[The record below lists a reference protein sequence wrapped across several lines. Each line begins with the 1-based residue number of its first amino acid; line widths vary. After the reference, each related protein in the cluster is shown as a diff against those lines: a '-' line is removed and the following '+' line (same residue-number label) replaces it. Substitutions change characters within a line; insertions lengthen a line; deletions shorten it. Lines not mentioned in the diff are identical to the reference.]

1 MNKGENMGFK
11 KRLFSGSM
19 VLFILMG
26 MSPALASQ
34 PTQQQE
40 QDSIT
45 FLDLKNVPVHQTLE
59 DALPKGALVYIR
71 ANNLQRM
78 LENIDSLLTSFLP
91 EKAIPPELKS
101 VFSTS
106 NPFLSFLGMTLF
118 GDVVPPDQFSSL
130 TGVALG
136 KPVSFALYPSDP
148 EMGFVL
154 SIPISD
160 PVRLMD
166 RIREI
171 LRPSVFE
178 KIDSGNMSAYH
189 IVPSPSIFA
198 GNLYLCSSENTA
210 FFCSHIKTAQSL
222 ANPADRERIGG
233 DPVISRGLRDYKE
246 TDIGVIFSAEF
257 IKTQLP
263 MVKKRFSTELMIPRF
278 RKGIFRFLLDLDP
291 VARGYMEAQ
300 LRLQFGIDG
309 IFEFIR
315 YLEAVAI
322 GTYRVIFEE
331 FLQWL
336 TVTDGLVVAVDFEE
350 RFLTTSLSVFSKKID
365 PIQSARPLPREEI
378 VQALPYLPGTRTNL
392 VAVGRTPQSVS
403 SGKVERILD
412 SVEYELRRRNLDS
425 AIYEAL
431 KTYWINKQVNP
442 PVESKV
448 PWTLRTTVDPS
459 KKIEING
466 FSSFEKWLR
475 AVMIGIHR
483 EPWAKITLLPAA
495 QKEIFEAA
503 MENET
508 RVTNQNETLFR
519 ELLEPKLEGRRF
531 YEVESRIHK
540 EALEGGI
547 QKLILEKS
555 YKSRRGY
562 LGYQQHE
569 LINRRI
575 SYTKEMGRYL
585 LIANG
590 NNDSLMT
597 QLLNEERQPVAPS
610 MNEWLQRAPSNVN
623 AVRVVKTLH
632 LIADLVDFL
641 GDAEDLIHRELNDFL
656 REANEIRPALV
667 DDKSRKN
674 RARLKFP
681 ILAMTLN
688 MDKSGELYCVMPGGL
703 YFPRPKIVPKL
714 RELLDD
720 YLSVASDLGGLA
732 CFKTVNPGE
741 MRVTIVQSMDAL
753 SLLVKTSVD
762 RFFDKYMTT
771 EAGLGEL
778 MRILMHP
785 DDGKRLHD
793 EAVIRVNPSWALILR

>member
-1 MNKGENMGFK
+1 MGFK
-11 KRLFSGSM
+11 KRLFSGR
-19 VLFILMG
+19 VIFFILMG
-26 MSPALASQ
+26 MSPALATQ
-34 PTQQQE
+34 PAQQQE
-40 QDSIT
+40 QGSIT
-45 FLDLKNVPVHQTLE
+45 FLDLKNVPVHETLE

-78 LENIDSLLTSFLP
+78 LENIDRLLTSFLP
-91 EKAIPPELKS
+91 EKAIPPELKP
-101 VFSTS
+101 VFSTP
-106 NPFLSFLGMTLF
+106 NPFLSFLGMKLF
-118 GDVVPPDQFSSL
+118 GDLVPPDQFSAL
-130 TGVALG
+130 TGVALDR
-136 KPVSFALYPSDP
+136 PVSFALYPFDP
-148 EMGFVL
+148 EEAFIF

-166 RIREI
+166 RIKQI
-171 LRPSVFE
+171 LRPSVFD

-189 IVPSPSIFA
+189 IVPSPSIFK

-210 FFCSHIKTAQSL
+210 FFCSHIKTARSL
-222 ANPADRERIGG
+222 ANPADGETIGG
-233 DPVISRGLRDYKE
+233 DPAIACGLKNYK
-246 TDIGVIFSAEF
+246 DSDLGVILSAEF
-257 IKTQLP
+257 IKSQLP
-263 MVKKRFSTELMIPRF
+263 SVKKRFSPELMTPRF
-278 RKGIFRFLLDLDP
+278 RKGIFQFLLDLDP

-315 YLEAVAI
+315 YLEAAAI

-336 TVTDGLVVAVDFEE
+336 AVTDGLVVAVDFEE

-365 PIQSARPLPREEI
+365 PIQWAQPLPKEEI
-378 VQALPYLPGTRTNL
+378 MQALPYIPGNRTNL

-403 SGKVERILD
+403 SGRVERILD

-425 AIYEAL
+425 AVYEAL
-431 KTYWINKQVNP
+431 KTYWINKQINP
-442 PVESKV
+442 PIESKV
-448 PWTLRTTVDPS
+448 PWTLRTAVDPS
-459 KKIEING
+459 KKIGING

-475 AVMIGIHR
+475 AVVIGIHR
-483 EPWAKITLLPAA
+483 EQWARITLLPVA
-495 QKEIFEAA
+495 QKDIFEAA

-508 RVTNQNETLFR
+508 RVTNQNEALFR

-531 YEVESRIHK
+531 YAVEGRIQK
-540 EALEGGI
+540 EALEGGVH
-547 QKLILEKS
+547 KLILEKS

-585 LIANG
+585 LIADG
-590 NNDSLMT
+590 NDDTRMT
-597 QLLNEERQPVAPS
+597 QLINQDRQPVAPS
-610 MNEWLQRAPSNVN
+610 MTEWLQRAPSDVSS
-623 AVRVVKTLH
+623 VRVVKTLH
-632 LIADLVDFL
+632 LIANLVDFL
-641 GDAEDLIHRELNDFL
+641 GNAEDLIHRELNDFL
-656 REANEIRPALV
+656 REANEVKSALT
-667 DDKSRKN
+667 DDKNRKN

-688 MDKSGELYCVMPGGL
+688 MDNSGGLYCVMPGGL
-703 YFPRPKIVPKL
+703 YFPRPKIVPKV

-720 YLSVASDLGGLA
+720 YLSVASNIGGVA
-732 CFKTVNPGE
+732 CYKTVNPGE

-753 SLLVKTSVD
+753 ALLVKTSVD

-771 EAGLGEL
+771 EDGLGEL
-778 MRILMHP
+778 MRILTHP
-785 DDGKRLHD
+785 DDGKRLRD
-793 EAVIRVNPSWALILR
+793 EEVIRVNPSWALILR

>member
-1 MNKGENMGFK
+1 MGFK
-11 KRLFSGSM
+11 KQLFSGC
-19 VLFILMG
+19 VILLILMG
-26 MSPALASQ
+26 MSPALAIQ
-34 PTQQQE
+34 PGQQQE
-40 QDSIT
+40 QGSIT
-45 FLDLKNVPVHQTLE
+45 SIDMKNVPVHQTLE
-59 DALPKGALVYIR
+59 DALPKGALVYVR

-101 VFSTS
+101 VFSTP
-106 NPFLSFLGMTLF
+106 NPFLSFLGIKLF
-118 GDVVPPDQFSSL
+118 GELVSPDQFSSL
-130 TGVALG
+130 TGVALDR
-136 KPVSFALYPSDP
+136 PVSFALYPSDP
-148 EMGFVL
+148 GKDFVF

-166 RIREI
+166 RIKQI
-171 LRPSVFE
+171 LHPSVVD
-178 KIDSGNMSAYH
+178 KIDSGNISVYR

-210 FFCSHIKTAQSL
+210 FFCSHIKTARSL
-222 ANPADRERIGG
+222 VKPADRERIGS
-233 DPVISRGLRDYKE
+233 DPVIAHGLRNYKDSDLE
-246 TDIGVIFSAEF
+246 VIFSAEF

-263 MVKKRFSTELMIPRF
+263 MVKKRFSPEMMTPGF
-278 RKGIFRFLLDLDP
+278 RKGIFRFLLGLDP
-291 VARGYMEAQ
+291 VGRGYMEAQ
-300 LRLQFGIDG
+300 LRLQLGIDG

-315 YLEAVAI
+315 YLEAAAI
-322 GTYRVIFEE
+322 GTYRVVFEE

-336 TVTDGLVVAVDFEE
+336 AVTDGIVVAVDFEE
-350 RFLTTSLSVFSKKID
+350 RFFTTSLSVYSEKID

-378 VQALPYLPGTRTNL
+378 VQALPYLPGTGTNL
-392 VAVGRTPQSVS
+392 VAVGRTPQPVS
-403 SGKVERILD
+403 SGRVERILD

-425 AIYEAL
+425 AIYEAF
-431 KTYWINKQVNP
+431 KTYWINKQANP

-459 KKIEING
+459 KKIGIDG

-475 AVMIGIHR
+475 ALVIGIHR
-483 EPWAKITLLPAA
+483 EQWAKITLLPVA

-531 YEVESRIHK
+531 YEVEGRIQK
-540 EALEGGI
+540 QALEGGVH
-547 QKLILEKS
+547 KLILEKS

-575 SYTKEMGRYL
+575 SYYKEMGRYL

-590 NNDSLMT
+590 NDDTLMT
-597 QLLNEERQPVAPS
+597 QLINEERQSVAPS
-610 MNEWLQRAPSNVN
+610 MTEWLQRAPSNVSS
-623 AVRVVKTLH
+623 VRVVKTLH
-632 LIADLVDFL
+632 LIANLMDFL
-641 GDAEDLIHRELNDFL
+641 GDAEDLIHRELNVFL
-656 REANEIRPALV
+656 REANEIKPALV
-667 DDKSRKN
+667 DDKNRKN

-703 YFPRPKIVPKL
+703 YFPRPKIAPKL

-720 YLSVASDLGGLA
+720 YLSVASGLGGVA

-753 SLLVKTSVD
+753 ALLVKTSVD
-762 RFFDKYMTT
+762 RFFDKYMMT

-778 MRILMHP
+778 MRILTHP
-785 DDGKRLHD
+785 GDGKRLRD
-793 EAVIRVNPSWALILR
+793 EEVIRVNPSWALILR